1 MRDVMTPTEVSTATF
16 DKGIRLHE
24 ERRVLTSTVYLGHLY
39 VTVAG
44 DNDVYLV
51 TLYLEGEK
59 PVTGMHRCSHPYAA
73 DDSCSHIIAAL
84 AAWVRGELASAA

>member
-1 MRDVMTPTEVSTATF
+1 MNAAATKISLDTF

-24 ERRVLTSTVYLGHLY
+24 EGRVLTSAVHLGHLY

-51 TLYLEGEK
+51 HLYLEGGK
-59 PVTGMHRCSHPYAA
+59 PVTGMHRCSHPHAS
-73 DDSCSHIIAAL
+73 DSCSHIIAAL
-84 AAWVRGELASAA
+84 AAWVRGELADAA

>member
-1 MRDVMTPTEVSTATF
+1 MRAVMTPTEVSTATF

-24 ERRVLTSTVYLGHLY
+24 DGRVLTSVVHLGHLY

-51 TLYLEGEK
+51 QLYLEGEK
-59 PVTGMHRCSHPYAA
+59 PVTAMHRCTHPHASE
-73 DDSCSHIIAAL
+73 SCSHIIAAL
-84 AAWVRGELASAA
+84 AAWARGELASAA

>member
-1 MRDVMTPTEVSTATF
+1 MMSATTMSTDTF

-24 ERRVLTSTVYLGHLY
+24 EGRVLTSTVYLGHLY

-59 PVTGMHRCSHPYAA
+59 PVTAMHRCTHPHAS
-73 DDSCSHIIAAL
+73 DSCSHIIAAL
-84 AAWVRGELASAA
+84 AAWARGELASAA